1 MSPGP
6 NEESQ
11 KEQEDLI
18 QKVTQHQQP
27 EVVASTAVP
36 SSAQDSSL
44 SARKELAAEIDDGS
58 INKDLFYAQAS
69 GDKEEAVGSVTDDA
83 SEEKPKKK
91 KKIPS

>member
-27 EVVASTAVP
+27 DVVASTAVP

-44 SARKELAAEIDDGS
+44 SARKEHAAEIDDGA

-91 KKIPS
+91 QG